1 MSEALAIREST
12 EIELGT
18 LRADTPTGLIAGA
31 TAIATPLAKLIG
43 DRQLYSK
50 IQGRDYVKC
59 EGWTTMGAML
69 GIVPMEV
76 SSVCDASGV
85 YVSTVEL
92 VNMKTGKVVGRAS
105 AECGNPD
112 EVDKHGKPLWASRAA
127 YARRSM
133 AATRA
138 TGKAFRLSF
147 SWIMCMAGYMPTPA
161 EEMDF
166 AAQGESENPAPR
178 GDTPRKEWPAKGVP
192 PPSASH
198 SDGAPV
204 WRGKFLKM
212 ETKNGKKPN
221 GDPWTLY
228 KFIGSDGEAFGTFS
242 ESLAQGLGALDGKF
256 VEVVYEVKKNGNNI
270 VEYRDVNAEEAP
282 FS

>member
-1 MSEALAIREST
+1 MSDKLAIRETT

-18 LRADTPTGLIAGA
+18 LRADTPTALIQGA

-112 EVDKHGKPLWASRAA
+112 EVDKNGKPLWASRAA

-192 PPSASH
+192 PPSVPVV
-198 SDGAPV
+198 DGAPV
-204 WRGKFLKM
+204 WRGKLVGM
-212 ETKNGKKPN
+212 DTKTGKSRGK
-221 GDPWTLY
+221 PWTLFTFTGQDNR
-228 KFIGSDGEAFGTFS
+228 KFGTFS
-242 ESLAQGLGALDGKF
+242 ETIASGLMKLEGHF
-256 VEVVYEVKKNGNNI
+256 VEIVFSTTAKGNDNI
-270 VEYRDVNAEEAP
+270 EEYRDVTVDEVP
-282 FS
+282 L